1 MHHKIKHVI
10 WDWNGTLV
18 NDAWLFVELMN
29 EELVQRNLPMIDIEN
44 YREHFTFPV
53 KQYYKNLGFDF
64 TKENFKEVGYNF
76 IQKYKSRKHEPLLFD
91 ETKKILN
98 QISELGISQSIVS
111 AQEHKLLQESVAH
124 YKIADFFES
133 INGIDHYYADSK
145 IKIAEKNVCELEYI
159 NQEVMIVGDTAHD
172 LEVANTLNIKCVL
185 FSGGHYSNRR
195 LKLTGSTII
204 NNLVD
209 VINFI

>member
-1 MHHKIKHVI
+1 MHHQIKHIV

-29 EELVQRNLPMIDIEN
+29 EELKQRNLPLIDIEK
-44 YREHFTFPV
+44 YREHFIFPV

-64 TKENFKEVGYNF
+64 KKENFKEVGYNF
-76 IQKYKSRKHEPLLFD
+76 IQKYKKRKHEPLLF
-91 ETKKILN
+91 EEAKKILK

-111 AQEHKLLQESVAH
+111 AQEHSLLQESVAH
-124 YKIADFFES
+124 YQITNFFES
-133 INGIDHYYADSK
+133 INGIEHYYADSK
-145 IKIAEKNVCELEYI
+145 IKVAEKNVSELGYI
-159 NQEVMIVGDTAHD
+159 NQDVMIIGDTAHD

-195 LKLTGSTII
+195 LKLTGGTII
-204 NNLVD
+204 NNLAD
-209 VINFI
+209 LMNFI

>member
-10 WDWNGTLV
+10 CDWNGTLV

-76 IQKYKSRKHEPLLFD
+76 IQKYKSRKHEPLLFG